1 MHSMWRLSF
10 KRVSVSSSELLI
22 GGIFGSEDLREGD
35 EWVSILV
42 RLSSLERLVWAA
54 LHMVVIPEAVLASAV
69 EGSSATS
76 LTSSPSSSSGL
87 ISCFVRSDSD
97 LSTGSEPWVELFLGQ
112 ASISDSVMLVRAECK
127 YPLSEFADVPI

>member
-1 MHSMWRLSF
+1 MWRLSF

-76 LTSSPSSSSGL
+76 LTSSPSSSGL

-97 LSTGSEPWVELFLGQ
+97 LSTGSEPGVELFLGQ
-112 ASISDSVMLVRAECK
+112 ASISDSVMLVRAECE